1 MFIIGWMDERFG
13 VCICICYFFCK
24 FIIMMLL
31 IFFWYYI
38 VKNLD
43 ISLNG
48 GID

>member
-1 MFIIGWMDERFG
+1 MIIYYND
-13 VCICICYFFCK
+13 VIN
-24 FIIMMLL
+24 
-31 IFFWYYI
+31 FFWYYI